1 MNMDE
6 YGSRR
11 KYEWELSR
19 RNDNSIYILRQVWLT
34 NYLLRLSSS
43 GWIPVMDTVAEFEQ
57 PGEVQPK
64 QENEYKVD
72 GVTVKSDRIEWQDPL
87 KILGDVKYKKTRSYA
102 MLSVPAQDQQ
112 TATLSPTS
120 SFS

>member
-64 QENEYKVD
+64 QE
-72 GVTVKSDRIEWQDPL
+72 
-87 KILGDVKYKKTRSYA
+87 
-102 MLSVPAQDQQ
+102 
-112 TATLSPTS
+112 
-120 SFS
+120 F

>member
-1 MNMDE
+1 
-6 YGSRR
+6 
-11 KYEWELSR
+11 
-19 RNDNSIYILRQVWLT
+19 
-34 NYLLRLSSS
+34 
-43 GWIPVMDTVAEFEQ
+43 MDTVAEFEQ

-64 QENEYKVD
+64 QENKYKVD
-72 GVTVKSDRIEWQDPL
+72 GVTVKSDTIEWQDPL
-87 KILGDVKYKKTRSYA
+87 KILGDVKYNMTRSYA